1 MVKENNSLLVKPT
14 LGLLGATMNAMALIA
29 PGAFLWIMYQLQ
41 AAATAPRRAGVANG
55 IWASIVVTLIVT
67 LLTVFSHL
75 QSAKM
80 EAASPRLLTLR
91 SRPFLI
97 KKVINKIYSMGGGQ

>member
-1 MVKENNSLLVKPT
+1 MVKENNSPLVKPT

-41 AAATAPRRAGVANG
+41 AAATAPRRAVVANG
-55 IWASIVVTLIVT
+55 IWASIVVALIVT
-67 LLTVFSHL
+67 LLTAF
-75 QSAKM
+75 
-80 EAASPRLLTLR
+80 SPRLLALR
-91 SRPFLI
+91 SRPFWI